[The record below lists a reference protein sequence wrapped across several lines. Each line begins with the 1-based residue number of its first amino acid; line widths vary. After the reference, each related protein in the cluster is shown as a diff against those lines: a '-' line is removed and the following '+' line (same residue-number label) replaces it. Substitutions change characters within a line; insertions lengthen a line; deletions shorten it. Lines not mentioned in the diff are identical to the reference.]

1 MSHDEVSSRVKLVDL
16 RVLSDNHYTLHK
28 ATFDY
33 RRTDGAWQ
41 TMSRES
47 YGIGRSVAVLPY
59 DAARNRVLLLR
70 QFRWPAF
77 ETGHRELLIEA
88 PAGLLDGDTP
98 QEGARREAQEEA
110 GVIIGALEPVSECYL
125 SPGAV
130 TERMSLYIGSYDSAA
145 PRQGGGGEFHEG
157 EDIES
162 FEVSLEQAM
171 EMVRTG
177 QVIDAKTI
185 VLIQAARLKAAG
197 L

>member
-1 MSHDEVSSRVKLVDL
+1 MDHDEVSSRVKLVDL

-33 RRTDGAWQ
+33 RRNDGAWQ

-77 ETGHRELLIEA
+77 QTGHRELLIEA

-98 QEGARREAQEEA
+98 EEGARREALEEA
-110 GVIIGALEPVSECYL
+110 GVTLSALEPVSECYL

-130 TERMSLYIGSYDSAA
+130 TERMSLYLGTYDSTV
-145 PRQGGGGEFHEG
+145 PRAGGGGQFHEG

-171 EMVRTG
+171 EMVKTG